1 MNTARELPALQVS
14 CSRSQQASTASNSH
28 PDIELEP
35 HVSLRHGALTSLL
48 RDIYSRYSL
57 NKCVACVIDAPAR
70 IAAATIA
77 ASVSIA
83 SFAPA

>member
-1 MNTARELPALQVS
+1 MAKFAPEARTHRRVDSYDLTLMIEERAAGTTGGGSGLP
-14 CSRSQQASTASNSH
+14 
-28 PDIELEP
+28 
-35 HVSLRHGALTSLL
+35 SLL
-48 RDIYSRYSL
+48 FEHVRRM
-57 NKCVACVIDAPAR
+57 VTDAPAR